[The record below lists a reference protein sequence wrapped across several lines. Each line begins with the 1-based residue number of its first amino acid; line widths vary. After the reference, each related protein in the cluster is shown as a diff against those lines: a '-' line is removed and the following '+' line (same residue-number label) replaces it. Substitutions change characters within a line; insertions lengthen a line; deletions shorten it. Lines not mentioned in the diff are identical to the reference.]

1 MSYELTA
8 DQRAIKMSTD
18 PFDSLFSLEDQYY
31 EEGYQEGR
39 RDGLQQ
45 SELEARLFGIE
56 KGFEKFVMMG
66 KLQARAKLYEARL
79 PKTTT
84 KHSGEDVDITVKGE
98 SESTKR
104 MSSLPILSGNPRLE
118 KHVSTLLELVDSTTL
133 STANTDDAV
142 GDFDE
147 RLRRA
152 QAKIKIIERMIGE
165 EDPDGNNEPIN
176 AVNPAAAKN
185 MEDFGL
191 R

>member
-1 MSYELTA
+1 MA
-8 DQRAIKMSTD
+8 TD

-31 EEGYQEGR
+31 DEGYREGH

-56 KGFEKFVMMG
+56 KGFEKFVIMG
-66 KLQARAKLYEARL
+66 KLQARAKIWAARL
-79 PKTTT
+79 PHQGGVEASSSNKTMASVPT
-84 KHSGEDVDITVKGE
+84 
-98 SESTKR
+98 
-104 MSSLPILSGNPRLE
+104 LSANPRLE
-118 KHVSTLLELVDSTTL
+118 KHIGTLLELVDSTTL
-133 STANTDDAV
+133 SIVNTDDDV

-152 QAKIKIIERMIGE
+152 QAKVKIIERMIGE
-165 EDPDGNNEPIN
+165 EDIESNGETNNQN
-176 AVNPAAAKN
+176 ATAVNSTATKN